1 MEYSNH
7 TVDVTLMQCK
17 TSTTRQPGRLDPP
30 LLRFYSD
37 WFEGGLPSAIDAGS
51 LISVQWLVFRQEK
64 LHPADRSGRLPL
76 AKMIEAKWLAIE
88 REHGEGAML
97 VEDSPTIALILSEA
111 DPESAFT
118 RKPHLLENAR
128 KLRDLKGAEWWM
140 REHQLDWLA
149 AEAGF
154 RTC

>member
-1 MEYSNH
+1 MG
-7 TVDVTLMQCK
+7 
-17 TSTTRQPGRLDPP
+17 QPERLDLR

-37 WFEGGLPSAIDAGS
+37 WFERGLPSAIEAGS
-51 LISVQWLVFRQEK
+51 LLSVQWLVFRQEK
-64 LHPADRSGRLPL
+64 LHPADRSERLPL
-76 AKMIEAKWLAIE
+76 AKLIEAKWLAIE
-88 REHGEGAML
+88 SEHGEGAML
-97 VEDSPTIALILSEA
+97 VEESPTIVLILSEQ

-118 RKPHLLENAR
+118 RKPHLLKNAR
-128 KLRDLKGAEWWM
+128 RLRDLKGAEWWR